1 MTVLYQILKMIVLN
15 GIKVNEQ
22 PWHSSKSFKNVILH
36 KGWFDKT
43 LPLFFKNQKEKYQLC
58 ILIVTFIPPLN
69 RFLIIVKTDSG
80 IKLYLMSI

>member
-15 GIKVNEQ
+15 GIKENEQ
-22 PWHSSKSFKNVILH
+22 PWHSSKVLENVILH

-43 LPLFFKNQKEKYQLC
+43 YHFFKIRKKKYQLC

-69 RFLIIVKTDSG
+69 RFLIIA
-80 IKLYLMSI
+80 